1 MCELSGRGGAS
12 FSHQPHFVIGRAADD
27 IARVRKKLAHPGF
40 DRPSDFPPILRP
52 RDLRKK
58 KLGILTE
65 QGEAS

>member
-1 MCELSGRGGAS
+1 
-12 FSHQPHFVIGRAADD
+12 VIGRAADD